1 MELQTQPYSSDAET
15 ALLAAIIERNSLVDD
30 LEHLLNADYFYSHQ
44 NQILYRRLSA
54 MAFVGQP
61 IDAPTLV
68 ASLEAA
74 NELHDAGGIDYIV
87 EVISCGRGH
96 QNARHYAQIVMDR
109 WLQRQ
114 LIAKGQQIVGLGYE
128 SESAKDAI
136 QEAQSLIMDFD
147 HSPAGEV
154 PSLNQQLRAMIDKID
169 YLMQNRGKI
178 TGLATGFIDLDK
190 RLFGLQKADLVI
202 VAGRPGSG
210 KTTLAM
216 NIAERAALSGKS
228 VLVFSLEMPS
238 DQLLIRAACS
248 IGKMDH
254 EKVKRGELDDHE
266 LAGLTGSVARLKDKN
281 MIIDDRPMLTSEQA
295 MSRARKFQRKLN
307 APLELIVVD
316 YIQLMND
323 KGQEIDRITNI
334 TRNLKLMAKSMN
346 CPVIALSQLNR
357 DCDKRVNAR
366 PIMSDL
372 RSSGSI
378 EQDADII
385 AFVYRDEMYHKDTKD
400 KGVAEIIIGKFRNGQ
415 PGTVFLAARLDQSRF
430 DNLVGYTSAQ
440 SNDTSYGGFNYNN
453 EG

>member
-1 MELQTQPYSSDAET
+1 
-15 ALLAAIIERNSLVDD
+15 
-30 LEHLLNADYFYSHQ
+30 
-44 NQILYRRLSA
+44 
-54 MAFVGQP
+54 
-61 IDAPTLV
+61 
-68 ASLEAA
+68 
-74 NELHDAGGIDYIV
+74 
-87 EVISCGRGH
+87 
-96 QNARHYAQIVMDR
+96 
-109 WLQRQ
+109 
-114 LIAKGQQIVGLGYE
+114 
-128 SESAKDAI
+128 
-136 QEAQSLIMDFD
+136 
-147 HSPAGEV
+147 
-154 PSLNQQLRAMIDKID
+154 
-169 YLMQNRGKI
+169 
-178 TGLATGFIDLDK
+178 
-190 RLFGLQKADLVI
+190 
-202 VAGRPGSG
+202 
-210 KTTLAM
+210 M

-266 LAGLTGSVARLKDKN
+266 LSALTSSVARLKDKN

-415 PGTVFLAARLDQSRF
+415 PGTVYLAARLDQSRF
-430 DNLVGYTSAQ
+430 DNLVGYTSSQ
-440 SNDTSYGGFNYNN
+440 SEQNEYSGFSYQ
-453 EG
+453 